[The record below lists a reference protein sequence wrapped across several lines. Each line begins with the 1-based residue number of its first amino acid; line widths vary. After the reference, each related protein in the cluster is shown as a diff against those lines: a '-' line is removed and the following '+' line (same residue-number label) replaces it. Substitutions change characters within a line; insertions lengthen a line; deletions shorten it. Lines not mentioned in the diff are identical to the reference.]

1 VNQQETESLQKI
13 QINLGSSGFEE
24 LVIEAVDQTFTNLGL
39 KVKQVFYYFL
49 ENHYKLSKMDIPNRI
64 GDFVEALEKVFGTS
78 ALLIEI
84 DVLRSLQQRVPSFT
98 YLQERSELS
107 FESYLASLKHH
118 VENLN

>member
-1 VNQQETESLQKI
+1 MNQQETESLQKI